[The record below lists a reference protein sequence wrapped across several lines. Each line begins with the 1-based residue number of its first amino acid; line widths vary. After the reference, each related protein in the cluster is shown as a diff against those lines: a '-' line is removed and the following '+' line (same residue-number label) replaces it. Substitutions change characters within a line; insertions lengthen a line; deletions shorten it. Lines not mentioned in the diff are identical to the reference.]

1 MSASAG
7 ILRTELHFESR
18 WRIDCCAP
26 FQNDVSP
33 TSFFEDRVAAGLRPA
48 WTGQK
53 PRPHTNKLKTIETRP
68 GQPVTSLSKLD
79 HSANRLDWRIISKGR
94 CHNPATSG

>member
-18 WRIDCCAP
+18 GSGAAP
-26 FQNDVSP
+26 RLDGA
-33 TSFFEDRVAAGLRPA
+33 E
-48 WTGQK
+48 

-79 HSANRLDWRIISKGR
+79 HSADRLEWWIISKGR